1 MCAPYAQYGAKLM
14 RRGGTPGLSEIKEV
28 PMEFFFGMLGA
39 GVGLVLYH
47 AGVRRG
53 RGEQRP
59 GPATVETQEAR
70 RMQEGQEAFRILQ
83 NYSAE
88 RAYGMARSEEVT

>member
-1 MCAPYAQYGAKLM
+1 MD
-14 RRGGTPGLSEIKEV
+14 
-28 PMEFFFGMLGA
+28 FFFGMLGA

-47 AGVRRG
+47 AGVRKG
-53 RGEQRP
+53 REERISAP
-59 GPATVETQEAR
+59 PPVETQEVR
-70 RMQEGQEAFRILQ
+70 RMQEGQEAFRFLQ